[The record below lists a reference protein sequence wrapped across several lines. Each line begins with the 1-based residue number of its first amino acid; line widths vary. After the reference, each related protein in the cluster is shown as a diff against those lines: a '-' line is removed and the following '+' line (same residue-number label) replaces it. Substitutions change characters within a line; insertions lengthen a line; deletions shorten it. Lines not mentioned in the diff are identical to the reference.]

1 MTSFPALSAF
11 GFLAAASSLP
21 ALSFSKLIVLVCLFL
36 AGCACVYY
44 ILVIVAALRFR
55 ATPEPPPEFTPPVSV
70 FKPLRGLERNAYEV
84 LAGFCRQE
92 YPEYEVLFGVA
103 DPQDPA
109 VEVVRRLQQ
118 DFPQVPIRLLVA
130 DRRYGAN
137 RKVDSLDKMY
147 REMRYRFLAISDSD
161 IRVTPDYL
169 RRVMAPL
176 CDPRV
181 GMVTCFYRGEPGGTL
196 ASLFEAI
203 GLTGEFHPSAMV
215 ARTLEGVRFAFGST
229 VATRKELMEAIGG
242 FSPLGDYLADDYELG
257 HRVARLGHLVVFSH
271 YVPHT
276 VLPAH
281 TWRSMLQH
289 QFRWARTIAGSRPNG
304 HRGLVLTYGL
314 PFVLVALALAPHS
327 AAAWSVAAAWL
338 LLRLASA
345 WVAGVLVL
353 DDPVLRKY
361 LLLVPARD
369 LLSFALWAVSLVYHR
384 ITWKEERFALDKRN
398 KGQKG
403 HKGKMRP
410 V

>member
-1 MTSFPALSAF
+1 MTSCPATSAF
-11 GFLAAASSLP
+11 GLPAVASSLP
-21 ALSFSKLIVLVCLFL
+21 AVSISKLIVLVCLFL

-55 ATPEPPPEFTPPVSV
+55 AAPGPAAEFTPPVSV
-70 FKPLRGLERNAYEV
+70 FKPLHGLERNAYEV

-109 VEVVRRLQQ
+109 TEVVRRLQQ

-176 CDPRV
+176 RNPRV

-196 ASLFEAI
+196 ASLVEAI

-215 ARTLEGVRFAFGST
+215 ARMLEGVTFAFGST

-242 FSPLGDYLADDYELG
+242 FSPLAGYLADDYELG

-314 PFVLVALALAPHS
+314 PFVLTALALVPHS

-353 DDPVLRKY
+353 NDPILRKY

-369 LLSFALWAVSLVYHR
+369 LLSFALWAASLVYHR
-384 ITWKEERFALDKRN
+384 ITWKEERFVLD
-398 KGQKG
+398 KG

>member
-1 MTSFPALSAF
+1 MAPELTSAL
-11 GFLAAASSLP
+11 LAL
-21 ALSFSKLIVLVCLFL
+21 CLFL

-55 ATPEPPPEFTPPVSV
+55 STPEPPPEFTPPVSV
-70 FKPLRGLERNAYEV
+70 FKPLHGLERDAYEV

-103 DPQDPA
+103 DPQDPV

-118 DFPQVPIRLLVA
+118 DFPQVPIRLLIA

-137 RKVDSLDKMY
+137 RKVDSLDKMC

-176 CDPRV
+176 RDPRV

-242 FSPLGDYLADDYELG
+242 FSPLADYLADDYELG
-257 HRVARLGHLVVFSH
+257 HRVARLGHLVMFSH

-276 VLPAH
+276 VLAAH

-369 LLSFALWAVSLVYHR
+369 LLSFGLWVASLVYHR
-384 ITWKEERFALDKRN
+384 ITWKEERFVLDK
-398 KGQKG
+398 GHEDHKG
-403 HKGKMRP
+403 HKEKMRP